1 MNNLFKFFGGVKY
14 DSEVMKSVH
23 NNLLP
28 NKTRE
33 NNLKVKKES
42 RERERENLVFRS
54 SDEGI
59 LPLITPIMLSYIIHF
74 IF

>member
-14 DSEVMKSVH
+14 DSEVVKSVH

-33 NNLKVKKES
+33 NNLKVKKEAERG
-42 RERERENLVFRS
+42 RERIWYSGHQMRAFYR
-54 SDEGI
+54 
-59 LPLITPIMLSYIIHF
+59 
-74 IF
+74 